1 MIRRL
6 HLLVLGLFV
15 ALSLV
20 PIARAQTYP
29 TKPIRMVVGFPPGG
43 PNDIVARAVAEN
55 LGSVLGQPVV
65 VENRPGA
72 GGNIGTEVTARAEP
86 DGYTLLMGSTGPQ
99 AMNPA
104 VYARLP
110 FDVLR
115 DLAPVSMVAMVPSA
129 LVVNPQLPIRTVAEL
144 IAYGKQHPDALKY
157 GSGGY
162 GTTLHLSGELF
173 KSLAGVDM
181 LHIPYKGTAPALADL
196 VGGQIQLMFAAVPS
210 VMPMVKAGKLRVLA
224 VTTRQRS
231 QALPDV
237 PTVAESGVP
246 DYEMAPWFGVFTT
259 AGTPQPVVQRLS
271 EAIHQVV
278 AMPAVRDALQKQ
290 GAEPLTN
297 TPQEFAAMLRA
308 EIDKWSRIVK
318 AAKITID

>member
-6 HLLVLGLFV
+6 HLLALGLFV

>member
-6 HLLVLGLFV
+6 HLLALGLV
-15 ALSLV
+15 AALLV
-20 PIARAQTYP
+20 PAAWAQTYP
-29 TKPIRMVVGFPPGG
+29 TKPVRMVVGFPPGG
-43 PNDIVARAVAEN
+43 PNDIVARAVAES

-72 GGNIGTEVTARAEP
+72 GGNIGTEVTAKAEP

-129 LVVNPQLPIRTVAEL
+129 LVVNPQLPARSVTEL
-144 IAYGKQHPDALKY
+144 IAYGKQRPNALQY

-173 KSLAGVDM
+173 KSLAGIDM
-181 LHIPYKGTAPALADL
+181 LHVPYKGTAPAVADL
-196 VGGQIQLMFAAVPS
+196 AGGQIQLMFAAVPS

-237 PTVAESGVP
+237 PTIAESGLP

-278 AMPAVRDALQKQ
+278 AMPAVREALQKQ

-297 TPQEFAAMLRA
+297 TPQEFAVLLRA